1 MSVARMPE
9 ELAVPLETARTRLGR
24 FGARAVYFAETG
36 STNDVAARLATGGAA
51 EGTIVVADAQTS
63 GRGRSGRSWFS
74 PPGAGLYVSVV
85 LRPRVDGESRT
96 WPPLVTI
103 AAGVG
108 LAEGIRAASA
118 LPVELKWPNDVVI
131 ADRPA
136 ARASERRWRKLAGIL
151 AEASATGRD
160 LQHVILG
167 FGINVHQANPPE
179 EIAASASSL
188 EREAGRAIDRGRV
201 LVESLV
207 GLGTWY
213 DRLIAGEEGGVVA
226 RWLELAPSAHGAR
239 VRVALADGG
248 YDGVTAGMDDGGA
261 LRVKNGPRV
270 LLVQSGEV
278 TWL

>member
-9 ELAVPLETARTRLGR
+9 ELAVPLETGRARLGR
-24 FGARAVYFAETG
+24 VGARIVYFAQTG
-36 STNDVAARLATGGAA
+36 STNDVAARLATDGAL
-51 EGTIVVADAQTS
+51 EGTVVVADAQTA

-85 LRPRVDGESRT
+85 LRPRVDEERA

-108 LAEGIRAASA
+108 LAEGIRAASG

-136 ARASERRWRKLAGIL
+136 ARASDRRWRKLAGIL
-151 AEASATGRD
+151 AEASATGRE

-167 FGINVHQANPPE
+167 FGINVHHTPAPQ
-179 EIAASASSL
+179 EISARASSL
-188 EREAGRAIDRGRV
+188 EREAGRVVDRGRV

-207 GLGTWY
+207 GITMWY
-213 DRLIAGEEGGVVA
+213 DRLIAGQESAVVA
-226 RWLELAPSAHGAR
+226 RWLDLAPSAQGAR
-239 VRVALADGG
+239 VRVEHAHEE
-248 YDGVTAGMDDGGA
+248 YDGVTAGMDDRGA

>member
-1 MSVARMPE
+1 MSIARMPE
-9 ELAVPLETARTRLGR
+9 ELAAPLETARERLDR
-24 FGARAVYFAETG
+24 FAARIVYLAETG
-36 STNDVAARLATGGAA
+36 STNDVAARLAADGAA
-51 EGTIVVADAQTS
+51 EGTTVVADSQTG

-74 PPGAGLYVSVV
+74 PPGVGLYVSVV
-85 LRPRVDGESRT
+85 LRPRVEEASRA

-108 LAEGIRAASA
+108 LAEGIRAATA

-136 ARASERRWRKLAGIL
+136 ARASERRWRKLGGIL
-151 AEASATGRD
+151 AEASATGRE

-167 FGINVHQANPPE
+167 FGINVQHAAVPQ
-179 EIAASASSL
+179 EIAARASSL
-188 EREAGRAIDRGRV
+188 EREAGRTIDRGRV
-201 LVESLV
+201 LAESLV
-207 GLGTWY
+207 GLRTWY
-213 DRLIAGEEGGVVA
+213 DRLIVGQTAAVVA

-239 VRVALADGG
+239 VRLEHAHES